1 MVKIATVSLGCPKNT
16 VDTEVMLGTLQ
27 ENGYQIISDAAQAEV
42 IIINTCGFIDSAKRE
57 SIETILEFSKYKE
70 DKCHVLI
77 VTGCLVQRNSEE
89 LSKEIPEIDGIMG
102 TGDYEKIIE
111 CIQSNLKGEKFS
123 STDNLE
129 YLYNELT
136 PRMLSTPKYTAYL
149 KIAEG
154 CDNHCTYCI
163 IPSLRGK
170 YRSRTIDSIIAEANK
185 LVDKGVREIILVA
198 QDTTVYGLDLYN
210 ELMLPKLLMQL
221 NKIDKLKW
229 IRIMYCYP
237 TYMTNEL
244 IRTIKELDKV
254 CNYIDIPLQHGDN
267 EILKRMGR
275 NETREQLTNLIQKIR
290 SEIPDVV
297 LRTSLIVGFPGEK
310 EEHFNNLVDFIQEIK
325 MDRMGAFT
333 YSKEEGTAAAKL
345 SGQISERIKKLRQ
358 HRVMKIQRDISR
370 IINHNKIGNEIEV
383 LVESYDGKTIVG
395 RSYGDAPQIDGKVLV
410 KTDILVRPGDFVKVR
425 IVSATDYDLI
435 GEIMDESGE

>member
-27 ENGYQIISDAAQAEV
+27 ENGYQIITDASKADV

-57 SIETILEFSKYKE
+57 SIETILEFSKYKDE
-70 DKCHVLI
+70 NCQVLI
-77 VTGCLVQRNSEE
+77 VTGCLVQRNSDE

-102 TGDYEKIIE
+102 TGDYDKIIE
-111 CIQSNLKGEKFS
+111 CIEMNLKGEKFA
-123 STDNLE
+123 STNNLE

-170 YRSRTIDSIIAEANK
+170 YRSRTMDSIIAEANK
-185 LVDKGVREIILVA
+185 LADNGVKEIILVA

-210 ELMLPKLLMQL
+210 ELMLPKLLRRL
-221 NKIDKLKW
+221 NEISKLKW

-244 IRTIKELDKV
+244 INTIKKMDKV

-267 EILKRMGR
+267 IILKRMGR
-275 NETREQLTNLIQKIR
+275 KETKEQLTELVEKIR
-290 SEIPDVV
+290 LQIPDVV
-297 LRTSLIVGFPGEK
+297 LRTSLIVGFPGEQ
-310 EEHFNNLVDFIQEIK
+310 EQHFESLKNFVKDIK
-325 MDRMGAFT
+325 VDRMGAFT
-333 YSKEEGTAAAKL
+333 YSREEGTAAAKL
-345 SGQISERIKKLRQ
+345 DGQLSERIKKLRQ
-358 HRVMKIQRDISR
+358 HRIMKIQKNISYN
-370 IINHNKIGNEIEV
+370 INLGKINKELEV
-383 LVESYDGKTIVG
+383 LVENSDGETIIG
-395 RSYGDAPQIDGKVLV
+395 RTYGDAPQIDGRVII
-410 KTDILVRPGDFVKVR
+410 KTDAVVKPGEFIKVR
-425 IVSATDYDLI
+425 IVSVTDYDLI
-435 GEIMDESGE
+435 GEIVNESGQ